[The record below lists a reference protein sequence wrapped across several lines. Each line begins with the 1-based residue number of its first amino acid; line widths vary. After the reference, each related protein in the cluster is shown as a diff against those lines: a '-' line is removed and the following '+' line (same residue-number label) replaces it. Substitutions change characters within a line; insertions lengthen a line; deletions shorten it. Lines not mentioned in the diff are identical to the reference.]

1 LQYQVELV
9 VDEKALLGEGPSWDN
24 VNGVLYWVN
33 ILGEKV
39 HIFDPETNDNRT
51 INLDQYVGA
60 VVPSESGELILAMQ
74 HGFYALDL
82 QTEKLTKIAD
92 PEAHIPNNRFNDGK
106 CDAFGRL
113 WAGTMSLKDVQGA
126 GNLYRLDGDHNV
138 EKMIENVTISNGMT
152 WSPDHK
158 VMYYIDTPTRQI
170 VAYDFE
176 LETGS
181 ICNKRSVIDIPEDM
195 GNPDGMT
202 ADEAG
207 MLWVAKWGGSQIG
220 RWDPHTGKLID
231 AIDIPAPQ
239 VTSCSF
245 GGENMDELYI
255 TTARVGLDEDVLE
268 KYPHAGGL
276 FRVKTSVKGQKMY
289 PFKHSKQ

>member
-1 LQYQVELV
+1 
-9 VDEKALLGEGPSWDN
+9 
-24 VNGVLYWVN
+24 
-33 ILGEKV
+33 
-39 HIFDPETNDNRT
+39 
-51 INLDQYVGA
+51 
-60 VVPSESGELILAMQ
+60 MQ

-195 GNPDGMT
+195 GNPDGM
-202 ADEAG
+202 
-207 MLWVAKWGGSQIG
+207 
-220 RWDPHTGKLID
+220 
-231 AIDIPAPQ
+231 
-239 VTSCSF
+239 
-245 GGENMDELYI
+245 
-255 TTARVGLDEDVLE
+255 
-268 KYPHAGGL
+268 
-276 FRVKTSVKGQKMY
+276 
-289 PFKHSKQ
+289 